1 MKNPP
6 TLYSQEQIADRVEVL
21 ATEIDD
27 AYAGAGRLVLI
38 GVLKGSF
45 IFLSDPTSPGN

>member
-1 MKNPP
+1 MI
-6 TLYSQEQIADRVEVL
+6 EFVIANVAAL

-27 AYAGAGRLVLI
+27 AYADARHLVLI

-45 IFLSDPTSPGN
+45 I